1 MANPFYIF
9 KIKREE
15 RWMALVA
22 FLAITALN
30 VLCIIKYFD
39 SFSRIVDNYR
49 KLFVST
55 FHISGFDPVTY
66 WVVSDWYPN
75 YNIYRHPL
83 LPFFMYIPS
92 KINQGLMMLTGMN
105 WSQIIVAAILIFC
118 SFYAFIFFYRIVREV
133 IGLKRFDATLLSAF
147 FYSFSY
153 VLVASIVPD
162 HFIMSMFM
170 LLLTLYV
177 AGKKLQKNKPFTKWQ
192 TILFFIVTA
201 GISLNNGIK
210 IFLANFFVNGK
221 KFWRP
226 ANLLLAIM
234 LPAILIWAGAR
245 LEWKHY
251 AWPGIKARNE
261 VKAKKN
267 ASLRAQLYKQYRDTV
282 STADSAAIEA
292 GFKRLLRKKRFE
304 KYQRDQKQVW
314 NRHSGKPINRTEFG
328 QWTDIT
334 TPRIPSLIEN
344 TFGEPIQLHQDY
356 LLQDVLR
363 NRPVI
368 VNYRWIGSYVVEALI
383 MLFFVLG
390 VWCGRRSRLLWLG
403 LSFLAF
409 DMLIHLA
416 LGFGINEI
424 YIMSPHYLFAIPLAI
439 AFLVK
444 AIRSKVRVAVILSLM
459 VITLYLYVYN
469 GILLVS
475 YLLM

>member
-1 MANPFYIF
+1 
-9 KIKREE
+9 
-15 RWMALVA
+15 
-22 FLAITALN
+22 
-30 VLCIIKYFD
+30 
-39 SFSRIVDNYR
+39 
-49 KLFVST
+49 
-55 FHISGFDPVTY
+55 
-66 WVVSDWYPN
+66 
-75 YNIYRHPL
+75 
-83 LPFFMYIPS
+83 
-92 KINQGLMMLTGMN
+92 
-105 WSQIIVAAILIFC
+105 
-118 SFYAFIFFYRIVREV
+118 
-133 IGLKRFDATLLSAF
+133 
-147 FYSFSY
+147 
-153 VLVASIVPD
+153 
-162 HFIMSMFM
+162 
-170 LLLTLYV
+170 
-177 AGKKLQKNKPFTKWQ
+177 
-192 TILFFIVTA
+192 
-201 GISLNNGIK
+201 
-210 IFLANFFVNGK
+210 
-221 KFWRP
+221 
-226 ANLLLAIM
+226 
-234 LPAILIWAGAR
+234 

-267 ASLRAQLYKQYRDTV
+267 ASLRAQLYKEYRDTV
-282 STADSAAIEA
+282 STTDSAAIEA

-444 AIRSKVRVAVILSLM
+444 AIRSKVRVAVIISLM
-459 VITLYLYVYN
+459 TITLYLYVYN
-469 GILLVS
+469 GSLLLS